1 MGQQSCSSEEL
12 AFAGADLQESFFS
25 SVSISIRVLIPY
37 PAFPQKISPTEK
49 SSETSFG
56 SASSIFCWH
65 SEFPYRVVSTGCL
78 NSENPLC
85 PCPTFKTPVPQPNCI
100 GCVNNTS
107 NRLY

>member
-78 NSENPLC
+78 DSEKRLC
-85 PCPTFKTPVPQPNCI
+85 SWSTFETAGAQPQWYWLCK
-100 GCVNNTS
+100 
-107 NRLY
+107 